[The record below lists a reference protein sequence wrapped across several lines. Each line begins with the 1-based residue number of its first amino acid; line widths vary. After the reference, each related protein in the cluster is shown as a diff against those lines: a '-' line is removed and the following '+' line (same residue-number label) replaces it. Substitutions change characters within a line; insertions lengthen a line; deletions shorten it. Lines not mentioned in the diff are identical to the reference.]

1 MRRSA
6 KICRLSEKQIVCKP
20 DGACVFVNAIGIQM
34 QIGSCVNQ
42 RAAVGEARLR
52 LNRERKEKVAG
63 TLAGRNKHIQIF
75 IVKCNH
81 PRIACAELQTNIQ
94 GGIIYARAVFQCRVP
109 ARNGGRCPALCGDRS
124 RKKAS
129 AAQPFQKQ
137 RGGKESKMIQVTLK
151 IDGMMCGMCES
162 HINDCIRS
170 YFQIKKVTS
179 SHTKGET
186 APGLDKLKAAI
197 AETGYT
203 VTDAKV
209 ETIEKK
215 SGLFGLFGKK

>member
-1 MRRSA
+1 M
-6 KICRLSEKQIVCKP
+6 
-20 DGACVFVNAIGIQM
+20 FVNAIGIQM

-81 PRIACAELQTNIQ
+81 PRIACAGLQTNIQ
-94 GGIIYARAVFQCRVP
+94 GGIIHARAVFQCRVP

-170 YFQIKKVTS
+170 HFQIKKVTS

-186 APGLDKLKAAI
+186 IITAETAPDLDKLKAAI